1 MALGGCG
8 IRPGGIVGKTNT
20 EGTKVAE
27 REVDAGHL
35 FHTYLSAVGLDT
47 YEDHDLPGR
56 SIPIG
61 DPAVEP
67 IEELLS

>member
-8 IRPGGIVGKTNT
+8 IQPGAIIGKTNE
-20 EGTKVAE
+20 EGTEVAD

-35 FHTYLSAVGLDT
+35 FHTYLNAVGLDST
-47 YEDHDLPGR
+47 ADHDLSGR

-67 IEELLS
+67 IEELL